1 MYELRIKHE
10 STAVRG
16 FTVCKIYHKHW
27 GVSKKTHLLI
37 WANCSFSAILN
48 TGCPAILIL
57 NVRCALTTSVMQ
69 CKRFTWT
76 NIIRPNR
83 DDIDQLSK
91 LHPEIHPLHLE
102 DLLSQT
108 ERPKIDPED
117 HYLFVVMH
125 FPMWDERNRV
135 SRPSEVEFIVG
146 RNFLVTVHDG
156 SLRPL
161 VRLYARCELYEDE
174 RGRIFGKGANDAF
187 YALLD
192 QLVDYLFPILR
203 KVDSNIRTIEDT
215 IFAADTRQ
223 IIQDIA
229 LVRRD
234 IIALRRIIRHQVPI
248 VQTLERIDHPVIRDD
263 MEDYFGDT
271 VDHVQAARDIID
283 EDYEV
288 IGGLSE
294 TADTLVSHRINDV
307 MRVLTV
313 ISVIMLPLTLVSG
326 IYGMNIQLPLNEH
339 PAAFIVVIGLMLA
352 IAVFMLVYFR
362 RRKWI

>member
-1 MYELRIKHE
+1 L
-10 STAVRG
+10 T
-16 FTVCKIYHKHW
+16 
-27 GVSKKTHLLI
+27 
-37 WANCSFSAILN
+37 SFVI
-48 TGCPAILIL
+48 
-57 NVRCALTTSVMQ
+57 Q
-69 CKRFTWT
+69 CKRFSWI
-76 NIIRPNR
+76 NIVRPDR
-83 DDIDQLSK
+83 EDIAHLSA
-91 LHPEIHPLHLE
+91 LHPEIHPLHLD
-102 DLLSQT
+102 DLLSKT
-108 ERPKIDPED
+108 ERPKIDRED
-117 HYLFVVMH
+117 NYLFVVLH
-125 FPMWDERNRV
+125 FPVWDERNRV
-135 SRPSEVEFIVG
+135 SRPNEIEFIIG

-156 SLRPL
+156 GLRPL
-161 VRLYARCELYEDE
+161 VRLFARFELYADQ
-174 RGRIFGKGANDAF
+174 RDRVLGKGANDAF

-203 KVDSNIRTIEDT
+203 KVDSNIHTLEDT
-215 IFAADTRQ
+215 VFTADTRQ

-234 IIALRRIIRHQVPI
+234 IIALRRIIRHLVPI
-248 VQTLERIDHPVIRDD
+248 VSALERIDHPVIRED

-313 ISVIMLPLTLVSG
+313 FSVIMLPLTLVSG
-326 IYGMNIQLPLNEH
+326 IYGMNIRLPLNEH
-339 PAAFIVVIGLMLA
+339 PDAFIVVIALMTT
-352 IAVFMLVYFR
+352 IATLMLVYFR